1 MLTDLIIIALALAAS
16 LLAAVVYG
24 AFRWNAGTREL
35 RVRLEA
41 ARAPSQPRVV
51 DFRELDG
58 LPAPVQRYFRTVLRD
73 GQPIIGAASIEHAG
87 TFNMGESA
95 ARWKPFTSTQRVIT
109 RRPGFDWDARVA
121 LFPGV
126 AVHVHD
132 AYVAGEGLLQAKLL
146 GLVTV
151 MSMPGTPELAR
162 GELMRFCAEAA
173 WYPTVLLPS
182 QGISWEAADDSSAKA
197 TLTDGATTI
206 TLLFR
211 FNEGG
216 LIAAVHADERGYA
229 VNGTIVPMPWE
240 GRFRNYVL
248 RNDMRVPM
256 EGEVAWLLPQ
266 GRKPYWRGRI
276 TRLSYEFGG

>member
-1 MLTDLIIIALALAAS
+1 
-16 LLAAVVYG
+16 VVYG

-87 TFNMGESA
+87 AFNMGESA

-109 RRPGFDWDARVA
+109 RRRGFDWDARVA

-146 GLVTV
+146 RLVTV
-151 MSMPGTPELAR
+151 MNMPSTSELAQ
-162 GELMRFCAEAA
+162 GELIRFCAEAA

-211 FNEGG
+211 FDQAG
-216 LIAAVHADERGYA
+216 LIAAVRADARGYA
-229 VNGTIVPMPWE
+229 VNGTLVPMPWE

-248 RNDMRVPM
+248 RDDMRVPM